1 MTATTSAVRL
11 GLDGL
16 SRVSPSLGGRASLFF
31 FRRAFGR
38 ARVRESEL
46 SVHRAAFVDRF
57 RSGGLDVVTYR
68 WGSGERPVL
77 LLHGWKSRSS
87 RFALTVAALVERGYS
102 PVSFDAPGH
111 GDSVGGGSTVLDY
124 QVVSRHLQQRYGPF
138 ESVIAHSF
146 GVLAAFYAI
155 GQGLRTKSLVA
166 LGGVSSFPFL
176 VDEFARLT
184 GIGPG
189 AKTALRASISRHL
202 FPHLDPWSSFDATR
216 TTEAVDIPILVIHD
230 EDDPTVPVAHST
242 ILKDAFGPQLRA
254 IRTQGLGHHLMSK
267 EQLLPEILAFVHSN
281 DHEDA
286 R

>member
-1 MTATTSAVRL
+1 MSATTSAVRV

-38 ARVRESEL
+38 ARVRESEAA
-46 SVHRAAFVDRF
+46 VHRTAVVEHF
-57 RSGGLDVVTYR
+57 REAGLDVVTYR

-102 PVSFDAPGH
+102 PLSFDAPGH
-111 GDSVGGGSTVLDY
+111 GDSAGSGSTVLDY
-124 QVVSRHLQQRYGPF
+124 QRVSQHLQRRYGPF

-176 VDEFARLT
+176 VEEFARLT
-184 GIGPG
+184 GIGPRAG
-189 AKTALRASISRHL
+189 MALRASISRHL

-216 TTEAVDIPILVIHD
+216 TTGSVDVPILVIHD
-230 EDDPTVPVAHST
+230 EDDPTVPVVHSE
-242 ILKDAFGPQLRA
+242 LLEAAFGPQLRA
-254 IRTQGLGHHLMSK
+254 IRTRGLGHHLMSK
-267 EQLLPEILAFVHSN
+267 EQLVPEILAFVRLH
-281 DHEDA
+281 DHEEA